1 MYKRCPQSIRAANI
15 DVKNAFVILQHLWTN
30 EFGAA
35 YRFVCACLSA
45 SDLKDERENE
55 AQSNSHGDSRS
66 MIQML
71 MRELRDRIRTNVI
84 ELIELSYSSISI
96 QTLVDMMGIGIED
109 AGLLDAVA
117 KEEVLTGR
125 ISIIL
130 HRTLCAGP

>member
-55 AQSNSHGDSRS
+55 RVAHNKESD
-66 MIQML
+66 
-71 MRELRDRIRTNVI
+71 DRARKPEAPMTKAAIPRNARVG
-84 ELIELSYSSISI
+84 E
-96 QTLVDMMGIGIED
+96 
-109 AGLLDAVA
+109 
-117 KEEVLTGR
+117 KEVNNYWR
-125 ISIIL
+125 
-130 HRTLCAGP
+130 